1 MCRRRLLDARS
12 GARRVLTLCLVLA
25 TLCVVGCADEPWRGA
40 PAESVSARFEGL
52 SDVVVVNV
60 VDRLPLRS
68 AALVAPDGERV
79 PAYSL
84 DVSSSPV
91 VAPSQENIIFM
102 ASPGVPRQVTRNNV
116 MSSTALIQLPDPT
129 RYAIG
134 WHDWHVELRIGDA
147 GDAGRDVVLDAP
159 KPPR

>member
-1 MCRRRLLDARS
+1 MHRSGTCRRA
-12 GARRVLTLCLVLA
+12 LA
-25 TLCVVGCADEPWRGA
+25 LALACSLPLIAACADEGAPWRG
-40 PAESVSARFEGL
+40 PPSESATARFDVL
-52 SDVVVVNV
+52 SDVIVVTV

-68 AALVAPDGERV
+68 AVLVAADGERV

-91 VAPSQENIIFM
+91 VAPSQEAAIFM
-102 ASPGVPRQVTRNNV
+102 ASPGVPRQVTRVGV

-129 RYAIG
+129 RYAQG
-134 WHDWHVELRIGDA
+134 WRDWRVELRIGDP
-147 GDAGRDVVLDAP
+147 GGAGRDVTLPAP